1 MFELELFTTTAV
13 FSLVI
18 ALVVTFHYEVLSLLT
33 TIMPRLNVRSRHRI
47 IIGIFGALIAH
58 ILEVWIF
65 ALAYYLLLLEETWG
79 HLEGGFSGSLTDCVY
94 FSFTV
99 YTTLGF
105 GDIQPIG
112 DMRHLT
118 GVEALTGMVLI
129 TWTASFLYLEMQRN
143 WTVR

>member
-1 MFELELFTTTAV
+1 MFELEILTTIAV
-13 FSLVI
+13 FSFVI
-18 ALVVTFHYEVLSLLT
+18 AFVVTFHYEVLSFLT
-33 TIMPRLNVRSRHRI
+33 TLLPRLNMKQRRRI
-47 IIGIFGALIAH
+47 VIGIFGALIAH
-58 ILEVWIF
+58 ITEVWMF
-65 ALAYYLLLLEETWG
+65 ALAYYVLLDAKSWG
-79 HLEGGFSGSLTDCVY
+79 HLEGGFDGSLAACGY

-118 GVEALTGMVLI
+118 GAEALTGMVLI

-143 WTVR
+143 WSDR

>member
-1 MFELELFTTTAV
+1 MFELEMLTTIAV
-13 FSLVI
+13 LSLVI
-18 ALVVTFHYEVLSLLT
+18 AFVVTFHYEVLSFLT
-33 TIMPRLNVRSRHRI
+33 TMMPRLNMKQRRRI
-47 IIGIFGALIAH
+47 VVGIFGALIAH
-58 ILEVWIF
+58 IVEVWIF
-65 ALAYYLLLLEETWG
+65 ALAYYVLLDAKTWG
-79 HLEGGFSGSLTDCVY
+79 HLEGGFDGSLAACAY

-143 WTVR
+143 WAVR

>member
-1 MFELELFTTTAV
+1 MFELEMLTTIAV
-13 FSLVI
+13 FSSVI
-18 ALVVTFHYEVLSLLT
+18 AFVVTFHYEVLSFLT
-33 TIMPRLNVRSRHRI
+33 TILPRLNMKHRRRI
-47 IIGIFGALIAH
+47 VVGIFGALIAH
-58 ILEVWIF
+58 IVEVWIF
-65 ALAYYLLLLEETWG
+65 AFAYYVLLDAKTWG
-79 HLEGGFSGSLTDCVY
+79 HLEGGFDGTLAACGY

-143 WTVR
+143 WNVR

>member
-1 MFELELFTTTAV
+1 MFELEMLTTIAV
-13 FSLVI
+13 FSAVI
-18 ALVVTFHYEVLSLLT
+18 AFVVTFHYEVLSFLT
-33 TIMPRLNVRSRHRI
+33 TLMPRLNIKHRRRI
-47 IIGIFGALIAH
+47 VVGIFGALLAH
-58 ILEVWIF
+58 MVEVWIF
-65 ALAYYLLLLEETWG
+65 ALAYYVLLDAKTWG
-79 HLEGGFSGSLTDCVY
+79 HLEGGFDGSLAACGY

-143 WTVR
+143 WESR

>member
-1 MFELELFTTTAV
+1 MFELEMLTTIAV
-13 FSLVI
+13 FSVVI
-18 ALVVTFHYEVLSLLT
+18 AFVVTFHYEVLSFLT
-33 TIMPRLNVRSRHRI
+33 MVMPRLHIKHRQRI
-47 IIGIFGALIAH
+47 VVGIFGALVAH
-58 ILEVWIF
+58 MVEVWIF
-65 ALAYYLLLLEETWG
+65 ALAYYVLLDAKTWG
-79 HLEGGFSGSLTDCVY
+79 HLEGDFDGSFADCGY

-143 WTVR
+143 WNIR

>member
-1 MFELELFTTTAV
+1 MFELEMLTTIAV
-13 FSLVI
+13 FSAVI
-18 ALVVTFHYEVLSLLT
+18 AFVVTFHYEVLSFLT
-33 TIMPRLNVRSRHRI
+33 AMMPRLNMKHRRRI
-47 IIGIFGALIAH
+47 VVGVFGALMAH
-58 ILEVWIF
+58 IVEVWIF
-65 ALAYYLLLLEETWG
+65 ALAYYVLLDAKTWG
-79 HLEGGFSGSLTDCVY
+79 HLEGDFDGSLAACGY

-105 GDIQPIG
+105 GDIQPFG

-143 WTVR
+143 WTDR

>member
-1 MFELELFTTTAV
+1 MFELEMLTTIGV
-13 FSLVI
+13 FSVVI
-18 ALVVTFHYEVLSLLT
+18 AFVVTFHYEVLSFLT
-33 TIMPRLNVRSRHRI
+33 TLLPHIHMKHRRRI
-47 IIGIFGALIAH
+47 VVGVFGALVAH
-58 ILEVWIF
+58 IVEVWIF
-65 ALAYYLLLLEETWG
+65 ALAYYVLLDAKTWG
-79 HLEGGFSGSLTDCVY
+79 HLEGGFDGSLAACAY

-105 GDIQPIG
+105 GDIQPFG